1 MASPKTA
8 VRLEAERLCKEF
20 PNVASRTLAKR
31 LAKDFKCTIEQG
43 RNMMRCIRGAYG
55 KSHRSESTIAK
66 ARGKSGWKP
75 SPPPKSLADP
85 WTPFVIDGCKR
96 VGVISDVHIP
106 YHSDI
111 AFPVA
116 VKELKRR
123 KIDCLLINGDFADF
137 YTISRHQKNPA
148 KRDFRMERGLIA
160 EGLAYLKGEFPKA
173 RIVYKYGNHEERW
186 EHYLWNHA
194 AEICDMETIQMSHW
208 LEFERLGIEHV
219 EDQRPVM
226 VGKLPVM
233 HGHELG
239 KGITSPVNPARG
251 AFMRTIH
258 TVLVGHHH
266 RTSQHVEGDMWHDET
281 AIWSTGC
288 LCDMNPEY
296 ARVNKWNYGFACAE
310 VDSKGSFNVDNMRIS
325 KAGVVRTS

>member
-1 MASPKTA
+1 MGVPRTA
-8 VRLEAERLCKEF
+8 ARIEAERLCKEF
-20 PNVASRTLAKR
+20 PKTPSRTLAKR
-31 LAKDFKCTIEQG
+31 LAGEYKCTLDNARTMIRG
-43 RNMMRCIRGAYG
+43 IRGAKG
-55 KSHRSESTIAK
+55 KVHKKYATQPRSKGK
-66 ARGKSGWKP
+66 AGWKP

-111 AFPVA
+111 AFTVA
-116 VKELKRR
+116 VNELKRR

-148 KRDFRMERGLIA
+148 KRDFRMERKLLA
-160 EGLAYLKGEFPKA
+160 EGLAYLKGEFPQA
-173 RIVYKYGNHEERW
+173 RMVYKYGNHEERW
-186 EHYLWNHA
+186 QHYLWNHA
-194 AEICDMETIQMSHW
+194 SEICDMETIQIDHW
-208 LEFERLGIEHV
+208 LEFERLGIEWV
-219 EDQRPVM
+219 DDQRPVM
-226 VGKLPVM
+226 VGKLPIM

-258 TVLVGHHH
+258 TLMVGHHH
-266 RTSQHVEGDMWHDET
+266 RTSQHVEGNIWHDET

-288 LCDMNPEY
+288 LCSLNPDY
-296 ARVNKWNYGFACAE
+296 ARVNKWNYGFACVE
-310 VDSKGSFNVDNMRIS
+310 VDSKGSFGVDNMRIS
-325 KAGVVRTS
+325 KSGEVRTS